1 MTSRWKRAALGVA
14 FTALAAGLS
23 APVAAEENAR
33 GRELWQFCQQCHM
46 QDGAGNQLYLAPDIA
61 GLPEWYVFRQ
71 LQKFHTGVRGTN
83 FDDLSG
89 MRMRP
94 VGLWLKDE
102 ADMKAAAAYVAALP
116 VVEPEPTLSG
126 GDPERGKALYA
137 PCTACHGPDAKGME
151 VLGSPPLDHQND
163 WYLLTQ
169 LEHIKAGIR
178 GANPND
184 VQGAQMRPM
193 AMLLADQQAMK
204 DVIAYIMTLGTA
216 PKTAKE

>member
-1 MTSRWKRAALGVA
+1 MTSRWKRAAFGAALAV
-14 FTALAAGLS
+14 LAAGTG
-23 APVAAEENAR
+23 ATAAAEENAR
-33 GRELWQFCQQCHM
+33 GRELWEFCQQCHM
-46 QDGAGNQLYLAPDIA
+46 PDGAGNALYLAPEIA

-71 LQKFHTGVRGTN
+71 LQKFHTGIRGTN

-94 VGLWLKDE
+94 VGLWLKNDE
-102 ADMKAAAAYVAALP
+102 DMKAVAAFVAAMP
-116 VVEPEPTLSG
+116 VIDPPPTLTG

-137 PCTACHGPDAKGME
+137 PCTACHGPEGKGME
-151 VLGSPPLDHQND
+151 VLGAPPLDHQSD

-169 LEHIKAGIR
+169 LEHFKAGIR
-178 GANPND
+178 GANPQD

-204 DVIAYIMTLGTA
+204 DVIAYIMTLGVA
-216 PKTAKE
+216 PQTAKE